1 MDGVTLGIIFGL
13 IAMFGYGLSNS
24 VTKVPV
30 LKIGSMKTLFFR
42 NVFSSIILFIMLL
55 FYIPQTN
62 FSGIYILYV
71 FFLYV
76 LGYIST
82 IAFFKALGMGKLG
95 IISPIANSSVIF
107 TILLSVIFFKEVLSG
122 SQIFSIIFII
132 LGIILIS
139 INFND
144 LKNSHIFEISS
155 GVPYALVTCLLWG
168 IMFALIKTPV
178 MIIGPVLT
186 SFIIEFGILMCSGIH
201 LKISKISFAV
211 PDHKTLFYIFIVAFF
226 GAVATLS
233 FNMGVVVCSVSIV
246 TVLSNSNP
254 LVAALYGRFVYKEK
268 LSLQQWIALLL
279 ILTGI
284 ICMSFF

>member
-1 MDGVTLGIIFGL
+1 
-13 IAMFGYGLSNS
+13 
-24 VTKVPV
+24 
-30 LKIGSMKTLFFR
+30 
-42 NVFSSIILFIMLL
+42 MLL

-71 FFLYV
+71 FFLSV
-76 LGYIST
+76 LGYVST

-107 TILLSVIFFKEVLSG
+107 TVLLSIILFNEVLSG

-155 GVPYALVTCLLWG
+155 GVPYALITCLLWG

-178 MIIGPVLT
+178 MVIGPVLT
-186 SFIIEFGILMCSGIH
+186 SFIIEFGILICSGIH

-211 PDHKTLFYIFIVAFF
+211 PDYKTIVYIFIVAFF
-226 GAVATLS
+226 GAIATLS
-233 FNMGVVVCSVSIV
+233 FNMGVAVCSVSIV
-246 TVLSNSNP
+246 AVLSNSNP
-254 LVAALYGRFVYKEK
+254 LIAAIYGRFVYKEK
-268 LSLQQWIALLL
+268 LSLQQQIAFLL
-279 ILTGI
+279 ILIGI
-284 ICMSFF
+284 ICISFF